1 MSKVS
6 VIGAGFVGST
16 IAHWAVVSGGCQMVV
31 LHDVV
36 EGLAKGKVLD
46 LIQAGPIA
54 RHSVDAIGTSDIND
68 TADSDLVI
76 ITAGV
81 ARKPGMT
88 REDLV
93 ATNAKIVGSVVTQV
107 AKLSPHAI
115 LLMMTNPLDT
125 MTYLAFKLSGFPRE
139 RVIGQAG
146 VLDGGRMR
154 TFIAMETGVS
164 PDNVHTTVLGGHGD
178 EMVPLVRYS
187 HIGGMPLKYFLSDEQ
202 IERMV
207 ERTRNGGAEIVQYL
221 KTGSAYYAPGAAA
234 WRMAEAIVRNKRE
247 IVPASVYLQGE
258 YGLNDICFG
267 VPVILGCSGVER
279 IIELELNE
287 DEKAALNKSAAQCS
301 ISSWKRLEPTSPD
314 RGAGKGPGAG
324 RLDFA

>member
-6 VIGAGFVGST
+6 IIGAGFVGST
-16 IAHWAVVSGGCQMVV
+16 IAHWAIVSGGCQVVV
-31 LHDVV
+31 LQDVV

-54 RHSVDAIGTSDIND
+54 RHSVDAIGTSDIRD
-68 TADSDLVI
+68 TAGSDIVI

-93 ATNAKIVGSVVTQV
+93 ITNANIVRSVVTEV
-107 AKLSPHAI
+107 ARLSPDSI
-115 LLMMTNPLDT
+115 IIMMTNPLDT
-125 MTYLAFKLSGFPRE
+125 MTYLALKLSGFPRE

-146 VLDGGRMR
+146 ILDAGRMR
-154 TFIAMETGVS
+154 TFIAMETGIS
-164 PDNVHTTVLGGHGD
+164 PENIHTTVLGGHGD

-187 HIGGMPLKYFLSDEQ
+187 QIGGMPLSYFLSDEQ
-202 IERMV
+202 VARIV

-247 IVPASVYLQGE
+247 IVPASVYMQGE
-258 YGLNDICFG
+258 YGLHEICFG
-267 VPVILGCSGVER
+267 VPVLLGCSGVER
-279 IIELELNE
+279 IIELELNA
-287 DEKAALNKSAAQCS
+287 DEQAALDKSADL
-301 ISSWKRLEPTSPD
+301 I
-314 RGAGKGPGAG
+314 RGTMVHLKLQAA
-324 RLDFA
+324 

>member
-6 VIGAGFVGST
+6 IIGAGFVGST
-16 IAHWAVVSGGCQMVV
+16 IAHWAMISGSCQVV
-31 LHDVV
+31 LVDVV

-54 RHSVDAIGTSDIND
+54 GHAIDAVGTTDLAETANSDI
-68 TADSDLVI
+68 VI

-93 ATNAKIVGSVVTQV
+93 GINANIVSSVVKEVVQH
-107 AKLSPHAI
+107 SPNSI
-115 LLMMTNPLDT
+115 LIIMTNPLDT
-125 MTYLAFKLSGFPRE
+125 MTYLAYKLSGFPRE

-154 TFIAMETGVS
+154 TFIAMETGLS
-164 PDNVHTTVLGGHGD
+164 PDVIHTTVLGGHGD

-187 HIGGMPLKYFLSDEQ
+187 TIAGLPLSYFLSPEQ
-202 IERMV
+202 IDHIV
-207 ERTRNGGAEIVQYL
+207 ARTRDGGAEIVRYL

-234 WRMAEAIVRNKRE
+234 CKMAQAIALDQHH
-247 IVPASVYLQGE
+247 IYPASVYLQGE
-258 YGLNDICFG
+258 YGLEDICFG
-267 VPVILGCSGVER
+267 VPVVLGRNGVER
-279 IIELELNE
+279 ILQLELN
-287 DEKAALNKSAAQCS
+287 DEERAALQRSADLIRS
-301 ISSWKRLEPTSPD
+301 TMVHLKL
-314 RGAGKGPGAG
+314 
-324 RLDFA
+324 

>member
-31 LHDVV
+31 LHDIV

-54 RHSVDAIGTSDIND
+54 RHSVDAIGTSDLND

-93 ATNAKIVGSVVTQV
+93 ATNAKIVGSVVTEV

-115 LLMMTNPLDT
+115 LLIMTNPLDT
-125 MTYLAFKLSGFPRE
+125 MTYVALKSSGFPRE

-154 TFIAMETGVS
+154 TFIAMETGIS
-164 PDNVHTTVLGGHGD
+164 PENIHTTVLGGHGD

-187 HIGGMPLKYFLSDEQ
+187 HIAGMPLKYFLSDEQ
-202 IERMV
+202 IERIV

-247 IVPASVYLQGE
+247 IVTASVYLQGE

-267 VPVILGCSGVER
+267 VPVMLGCTGVER

-287 DEKAALNKSAAQCS
+287 DERVALNKSADL
-301 ISSWKRLEPTSPD
+301 IRGTMKDLKLET
-314 RGAGKGPGAG
+314 A
-324 RLDFA
+324 